1 MPTKIPNPKSS
12 FSGAADMVI
21 EVLNPNVHRLVYTI
35 VFGEYN
41 IEIALR
47 FLLNFLYIFNF

>member
-1 MPTKIPNPKSS
+1 
-12 FSGAADMVI
+12 MVI